1 MDSIDI
7 VECQDGQS
15 GDLADGHGEM
25 SLYESCFKGGC
36 IDRSDGRCMQVR
48 GLDTITDSVN

>member
-36 IDRSDGRCMQVR
+36 IDCSDG
-48 GLDTITDSVN
+48 